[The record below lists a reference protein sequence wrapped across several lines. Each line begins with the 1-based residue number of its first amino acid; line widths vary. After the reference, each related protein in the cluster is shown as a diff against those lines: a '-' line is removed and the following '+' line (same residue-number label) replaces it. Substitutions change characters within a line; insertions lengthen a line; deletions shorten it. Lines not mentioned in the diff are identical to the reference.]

1 MEEEATRILLVFSVE
16 TEFWST
22 LPRSIL
28 SSSGMEEKLQ
38 RARADGK
45 MQKQMKSLQETM
57 QTILSR
63 FPLGA
68 HEIAPHEGP

>member
-1 MEEEATRILLVFSVE
+1 MEEEPTRILLIFSVE

-22 LPRSIL
+22 LPRSTL